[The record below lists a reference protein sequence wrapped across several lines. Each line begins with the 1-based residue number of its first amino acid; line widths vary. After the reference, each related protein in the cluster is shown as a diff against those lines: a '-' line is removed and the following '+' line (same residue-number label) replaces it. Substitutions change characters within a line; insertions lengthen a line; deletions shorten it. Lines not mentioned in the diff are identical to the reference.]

1 MPQTHSH
8 SSWFTAQ
15 TYLLFLVP
23 LVAAFGIANF
33 AEMLGPIPDMG
44 LLNDADE
51 ANTEQAMQFG
61 GADEYACAEVCA
73 SPPTP
78 EAYSECPIPEADSKY
93 TTVS

>member
-44 LLNDADE
+44 LLHDVDE
-51 ANTEQAMQFG
+51 ANMEQAMQFG

-73 SPPTP
+73 SPHTP
-78 EAYSECPIPEADSKY
+78 EAYSECPIPKAASTK
-93 TTVS
+93 TT